1 MCIFY
6 NIDFETHRNIF
17 WEQSEKFSKLSSFLC
32 IITMTMDTIRQ
43 TIKKLHVHAH
53 PMNLVSRY
61 HIYSRRKK
69 YDILQFQYISVVGS

>member
-53 PMNLVSRY
+53 PM
-61 HIYSRRKK
+61 KK